1 MQREKLVSLGRGIFA
16 TGLCCS
22 LLLSANPGLAQQ
34 GGPQDA
40 TLNAAP
46 AFSYSTYL
54 GGSGFDYA
62 YAIAVDSSGHVYV
75 TGQTDSPN
83 FPATG
88 PTLGSGGGTCSSSPC
103 FHVFVA
109 KLDATGSSLVYATI
123 LGGSNEDHATGIAVD
138 STGAAYVTGYT
149 ASTDFPTVNAFQKT
163 SAGGNCG
170 SSTDPV
176 PCFHAFVAKLD
187 PSGTHLIYSTYLGGS
202 GNDLAAG
209 IAVDSSGAAY
219 VTGSTSSADF
229 PVTPGAVQATFGGGA
244 YNAFVTKLDPTGS
257 TAVYST
263 YLGGAKEDH
272 GAAIAVDSSG
282 DAFLTGY
289 TDSND
294 FPTMNPLQGSR
305 AGGACGSI
313 PCFDAYVSKLNATG
327 SALVYSTYFGGSGG
341 DYGYAIAVDQEG
353 NAYLTGLT
361 TSTDFPVTPGAL
373 QTTGGGTQYSS
384 FVAKLNPDGSAP
396 VFSTYVGGTANVI
409 GYGIALDSVGDS
421 FVTGLVNGSG
431 FTTASPLQ
439 PAWHFLNDAFAAEV
453 NATGSVLIFATYLG
467 GSGNDVGQGI
477 AVDSSGNAYVTGGTF
492 SSDFPTT
499 AGAFQTAFGGG
510 AYNGFVV
517 KISLS
522 GTSTGPVV
530 LLSTRS
536 LDFGGQNVQTTG
548 SPQNVVLTNAGT
560 TTLLIAQVSVVG
572 DFEDDNTCGPSLAAG
587 ASCTLPVTFRPTAT
601 GMRTGTLRITDNAA
615 GSPHSVTL
623 SGIGTAPDV
632 NLSAASLAFGDQ
644 GLTTRSASQTLRL
657 TNRGSGTLAITSVA
671 VTGDFT
677 ETNDCSGSIGSGS
690 GCDISVSF
698 VPSSNGAMTGW
709 LTITDNAPGSP
720 QAVPLAGTG
729 VVAFSLATSPGAVTV
744 MKGTNSVSFSVSA
757 SSPFAFAGAIG
768 LGCSGNGPANCT
780 FNPASVASGA
790 SSTLTVSGL
799 SALPAYSLT
808 LMVTGTSGSQSASI
822 PLAVSLSDFAL
833 TASSTSATVVAGQS
847 GTYALK
853 LSPINAFSQSVS
865 LSCSGAPLEATCSVS
880 PEAVALDGLHD
891 STSTV
896 AVTTTARSSLHN
908 VPYTPPSGPS
918 GIRLLGLGKALLAF
932 LMLATLVG
940 AGGQKGKSS
949 LARPAAILSLVLFL
963 VNCGG
968 GGEGGGGGP
977 IGTPAGTYTLTITAS
992 CSGGPSH
999 QVSLTLVV
1007 D

>member
-1 MQREKLVSLGRGIFA
+1 MRREKLVSLGRGIFA
-16 TGLCCS
+16 TWLCCS
-22 LLLSANPGLAQQ
+22 LLLSANPVLAQQ
-34 GGPQDA
+34 GRPQDA
-40 TLNAAP
+40 TLNAAL
-46 AFSYSTYL
+46 AFSFSTYL

-62 YAIAVDSSGHVYV
+62 YAIAVDSSGNVYV

-88 PTLGSGGGTCSSSPC
+88 PTLGSGGGTCSGSPC

-149 ASTDFPTVNAFQKT
+149 ASTDFPTVNSFQKT

-170 SSTDPV
+170 SSTDPA

-187 PSGTHLIYSTYLGGS
+187 PSGTRLIYSTYLGGS

-209 IAVDSSGAAY
+209 IAVDSSQAAY

-229 PVTPGAVQATFGGGA
+229 PVTPGAVQTTFGGGA
-244 YNAFVTKLDPTGS
+244 YNAFVIKLDPTGS

-272 GAAIAVDSSG
+272 GAAITVDPSG
-282 DAFLTGY
+282 DVYITGY
-289 TDSND
+289 TNSTN
-294 FPTMNPLQGSR
+294 FPTMNPLQGAL
-305 AGGACGSI
+305 AGGTCGSI
-313 PCFDAYVSKLNATG
+313 PCFDAYISKLNATG
-327 SALVYSTYFGGSGG
+327 SALVYCTYFGGSGG

-373 QTTGGGTQYSS
+373 QATGGGTQYSS

-396 VFSTYVGGTANVI
+396 VLSTYVGGTANAT
-409 GYGIALDSVGDS
+409 GYGIAIDALGNSY
-421 FVTGLVNGSG
+421 VTGLVYGSG

-439 PAWHFLNDAFAAEV
+439 SAWHFLNDAFVAEV
-453 NATGSVLIFATYLG
+453 NATGSALIFATYLG

-477 AVDSSGNAYVTGGTF
+477 AVDSSGNAYVAGGTF

-499 AGAFQTAFGGG
+499 PGAFQTAFGGG
-510 AYNGFVV
+510 AYNSFVT

-522 GTSTGPVV
+522 KGPAASFSSQTV
-530 LLSTRS
+530 S
-536 LDFGGQNVQTTG
+536 FGGQNVQTD
-548 SPQNVVLTNAGT
+548 SPPQSVVLTNLGT
-560 TTLLIAQVSVVG
+560 DTLLITQITVTG
-572 DFEDDNTCGPSLAAG
+572 DFEDENTCGTSLAAG
-587 ASCTLPVTFRPTAT
+587 ASCSLPVTFSPTAT

-615 GSPHSVTL
+615 GSPQSVAL

-632 NLSAASLAFGDQ
+632 DLSAASLAFGDQ
-644 GLTTRSASQTLRL
+644 GLTTTSTPQVLHVA
-657 TNRGSGTLAITSVA
+657 NSGTGPLLITNVGI
-671 VTGDFT
+671 TGDFAQ
-677 ETNDCSGSIGSGS
+677 TNNCSGSIGPGS

-698 VPSSNGAMTGW
+698 VPSCNGTRTGS
-709 LTITDNAPGSP
+709 LTITDKAVGDP
-720 QAVPLAGTG
+720 QTVTLAGTG
-729 VVAFSLATSPGAVTV
+729 VVAFSLASSPGAVTV
-744 MKGTNSVSFSVSA
+744 MKGANSVNFSVSA

-768 LGCSGNGPANCT
+768 LSCSGNGPANCA
-780 FNPASVASGA
+780 FNPASIVSGA

-808 LMVTGTSGSQSASI
+808 FTVTGTSGSQSASI

-833 TASSTSATVVAGQS
+833 TASPTSATVVAGQS
-847 GTYALK
+847 ATYTLK

-865 LSCSGAPLEATCSVS
+865 ISCSGAPLEATCSVS

-891 STSTV
+891 SNTTV
-896 AVTTTARSSLHN
+896 AVTTTARSSLPN
-908 VPYTPPSGPS
+908 MRYAPPSGPG
-918 GIRLLGLGKALLAF
+918 GIGLLGWGKALLAF

-940 AGGQKGKSS
+940 AGGQKRKLS
-949 LARPAAILSLVLFL
+949 LARPAAILCLVLFL
-963 VNCGG
+963 ANCGG
-968 GGEGGGGGP
+968 GGGGGGGGP
-977 IGTPAGTYTLTITAS
+977 TGTPPGTYSLTITAS

-999 QVSLTLVV
+999 GINLTLSVN
-1007 D
+1007 